1 MNFKDIKELSLEDK
15 QNHFNNIYGHKLK
28 YVGNKYHIVE
38 RVLSLNKNSKPNP
51 EKLAVIDGIFS
62 LNLARKY
69 SIRIKYLIICLEK
82 IHSIEAQELIDSFI
96 NQAEESIIVSEKVF
110 NVIAEKENSHGIMA
124 VVYLPPKKF
133 EEINIEK
140 NSVVLILDGLEI
152 PGNVGTI
159 LRSAD
164 ATGIDCVII
173 NNRKTRLNHP
183 KLMRSSLGSVF
194 KVPVVEAESFVELE
208 TWLKRNSYK
217 VILTDTDATSN
228 YYDLNYRGR
237 IAIVMGSEKYG
248 VSEDFYKMKYE
259 GVKIPMLGDMDSLN
273 VGVAAT
279 IIMYEAAL
287 KNKGYIKR

>member
-1 MNFKDIKELSLEDK
+1 MHYKDIKGMSIEDK

-38 RVLSLNKNSKPNP
+38 RILSLNKNSKPNP

-62 LNLARKY
+62 LDLARKY
-69 SIRIKYLIICLEK
+69 SIGVKYLIICLEK
-82 IHSIEAQELIDSFI
+82 IYSIEAQELIDTFI
-96 NQAEESIIVSEKVF
+96 NLAEESIIVSEKVF
-110 NVIAEKENSHGIMA
+110 NNIAEKENSHGIMA

-133 EEINIEK
+133 EEIHIEK

-152 PGNVGTI
+152 PGNIGTI

-194 KVPVVEAESFVELE
+194 KVPVVEAESFLELE
-208 TWLKRNSYK
+208 TWLKKNNYK
-217 VILTDTDATSN
+217 VIITDTDASSN
-228 YYDLNYRGR
+228 YYDLEYNGR

-248 VSEDFYKMKYE
+248 VSEDFYKLNYE
-259 GVKIPMLGDMDSLN
+259 GVSIPMLGDMDSLN

-287 KNKGYIKR
+287 KNKRYIKR

>member
-1 MNFKDIKELSLEDK
+1 MHYKDIKGMSIEDK

-62 LNLARKY
+62 LDLARKY
-69 SIRIKYLIICLEK
+69 GIGVKYLIICLEK
-82 IHSIEAQELIDSFI
+82 VYSIEAQELIDTFI
-96 NQAEESIIVSEKVF
+96 NFAEESIIVSEKVF
-110 NVIAEKENSHGIMA
+110 NNIAEKENSHGIMA

-133 EEINIEK
+133 EEIHIEK

-152 PGNVGTI
+152 PGNIGTI

-194 KVPVVEAESFVELE
+194 KVPVVEAESFLELE
-208 TWLKRNSYK
+208 TWLKKNNYK
-217 VILTDTDATSN
+217 VIITDTDASSN
-228 YYDLNYRGR
+228 YYDLEYDGR

-248 VSEDFYKMKYE
+248 VSEDFYKLNYE
-259 GVKIPMLGDMDSLN
+259 GVRIPMLGDMDSLN

-287 KNKGYIKR
+287 KNKRYIKR

>member
-1 MNFKDIKELSLEDK
+1 MHYKDIKGMSIEDK

-62 LNLARKY
+62 LDLARKY
-69 SIRIKYLIICLEK
+69 GIKVKYLIICLEK
-82 IHSIEAQELIDSFI
+82 VYSIEAQELIDTFI
-96 NQAEESIIVSEKVF
+96 NLAEESIIVSEKVF
-110 NVIAEKENSHGIMA
+110 NNIAEKENSHGIMA

-133 EEINIEK
+133 EEIHIEK

-152 PGNVGTI
+152 PGNIGTI

-194 KVPVVEAESFVELE
+194 KVPVVEAESFLELE
-208 TWLKRNSYK
+208 TWLKKNNYK
-217 VILTDTDATSN
+217 VIITDTDASSN
-228 YYDLNYRGR
+228 YYDLEYNGR

-248 VSEDFYKMKYE
+248 VSEDFYKLNYE
-259 GVKIPMLGDMDSLN
+259 GVSIPMLGDMDSLN

-287 KNKGYIKR
+287 KNKRYIKR

>member
-1 MNFKDIKELSLEDK
+1 MNYKDIKELNLEEK

-38 RVLSLNKNSKPNP
+38 RILSLNKNSKPNT

-69 SIRIKYLIICLEK
+69 NIGVKYLIICLEK
-82 IHSIEAQELIDSFI
+82 IHSIEAQEIIDNFI
-96 NQAEESIIVSEKVF
+96 KLAEESIIVSEKVF

-133 EEINIEK
+133 EEVHIEK
-140 NSVVLILDGLEI
+140 DSVVLILDGLEI

-164 ATGIDCVII
+164 ATGVDCVII

-194 KVPVVEAESFVELE
+194 KVPVVEVESFSELE
-208 TWLKRNSYK
+208 RWLNKNNYK
-217 VILTDTDATSN
+217 VIITDTDSSSN
-228 YYDLNYRGR
+228 YYDLKYNGR
-237 IAIVMGSEKYG
+237 VAIVMGSEKYG

-259 GVKIPMLGDMDSLN
+259 GVSIPMLGDMDSLN

>member
-1 MNFKDIKELSLEDK
+1 MHYKDIKGMSIEDK

-62 LNLARKY
+62 LDLARKY
-69 SIRIKYLIICLEK
+69 GIKVKYLIICLEK
-82 IHSIEAQELIDSFI
+82 VYSIEAQELIDTFI
-96 NQAEESIIVSEKVF
+96 NFAEESIIVSEKVF
-110 NVIAEKENSHGIMA
+110 NNIAEKENSHGIMT

-133 EEINIEK
+133 EEIHIEK

-152 PGNVGTI
+152 PGNIGTI

-194 KVPVVEAESFVELE
+194 KVPVVEVESFLELE
-208 TWLKRNSYK
+208 KWLKKNNYK
-217 VILTDTDATSN
+217 VIITDTDASSN
-228 YYDLNYRGR
+228 YYDLEYDGR

-248 VSEDFYKMKYE
+248 VSEDFYKLNYE
-259 GVKIPMLGDMDSLN
+259 GVSIPMLGDMDSLN

-287 KNKGYIKR
+287 KNKRYIKR

>member
-1 MNFKDIKELSLEDK
+1 MNYKDIKELNLEEK

-38 RVLSLNKNSKPNP
+38 RILSLNKNSKPNP

-69 SIRIKYLIICLEK
+69 NIGVKYLIICLEK
-82 IHSIEAQELIDSFI
+82 IHSIEAQEIIDNFI
-96 NQAEESIIVSEKVF
+96 KLAEESIIVSEKVF

-133 EEINIEK
+133 EEVHIEK
-140 NSVVLILDGLEI
+140 DSVVLILDGLEI

-164 ATGIDCVII
+164 ATGVDCVII

-194 KVPVVEAESFVELE
+194 KVPVVEVESFSELE
-208 TWLKRNSYK
+208 RWLNKNNYK
-217 VILTDTDATSN
+217 VIITDTDSSSN
-228 YYDLNYRGR
+228 YYDLKYNGR
-237 IAIVMGSEKYG
+237 VAIVMGSEKYG

-259 GVKIPMLGDMDSLN
+259 GVSIPMLGDMDSLN

>member
-1 MNFKDIKELSLEDK
+1 MHYKDIKGMSIEDK

-38 RVLSLNKNSKPNP
+38 RILSLNKNSKPNP

-62 LNLARKY
+62 LDLARKY
-69 SIRIKYLIICLEK
+69 GIGVKYLIICLEK
-82 IHSIEAQELIDSFI
+82 IYSIEAQELIDTFI
-96 NQAEESIIVSEKVF
+96 NLAEESIIVSEKVF
-110 NVIAEKENSHGIMA
+110 NNIAEKENSHGIMA

-133 EEINIEK
+133 EEIHIEK

-152 PGNVGTI
+152 PGNIGTI

-194 KVPVVEAESFVELE
+194 KVPVVESESFLELE
-208 TWLKRNSYK
+208 TWLKKNNYK
-217 VILTDTDATSN
+217 VIITDTDASSN
-228 YYDLNYRGR
+228 YYDLEYDGR

-248 VSEDFYKMKYE
+248 VSEDFYKLNYE
-259 GVKIPMLGDMDSLN
+259 GVSIPMLGDMDSLN

-287 KNKGYIKR
+287 KNKRYIKR